1 MSATPSE
8 SAIPTTSGVVD
19 GHFRAT
25 RSPFSWLVEREVVR
39 YLKIWHYSLLGPIVA
54 AVLMLVVLG
63 LALDHKVV
71 GAGGVPYDRFIAA
84 GLIAQAVLTTAYYN
98 GSTTLFEGRRDR
110 YINDVLASPLR
121 WWEINLAVV
130 IAGISR
136 AILTFVGMLVVTL
149 LIVGG
154 TIERPLV
161 LILGLAGMTLLAA
174 QFGVLC
180 GIYVRSMDHL
190 SMMQNLV
197 VQPITFLGGTFYT
210 LAQLPHAWRVITQI
224 NPMFYIVQ
232 SLRIGMLGSGD
243 IPAAR
248 ALGVVWGVALVLS
261 AWSLLLFRSGRGLK
275 D

>member
-1 MSATPSE
+1 MSATTGGTGPSQ
-8 SAIPTTSGVVD
+8 SGVVD
-19 GHFRAT
+19 GRFHAT

-39 YLKIWHYSLLGPIVA
+39 YLKIWPYSLFGPIVA

-84 GLIAQAVLTTAYYN
+84 GLIAQAVFTTAYFN

-110 YINDVLASPLR
+110 YINDVLSSPLR

-130 IAGISR
+130 VAGVSR
-136 AILTFVGMLVVTL
+136 AGLTFLGMIAVSLP
-149 LIVGG
+149 IVGG
-154 TIERPLV
+154 TIHRPVV
-161 LILGLAGMTLLAA
+161 LIAGLLGMMLLAA
-174 QFGVLC
+174 QCGVLV
-180 GIYVRSMDHL
+180 GIYVRTMDHV
-190 SMMQNLV
+190 SMIQNLI
-197 VQPITFLGGTFYT
+197 VQPVIFLGGTFYS
-210 LAQLPHAWRVITQI
+210 LSQLPHGWRLITQA

-243 IPAAR
+243 IPVAR
-248 ALGVVWGVALVLS
+248 ALTVVWGVALLLS
-261 AWSLLLFRSGRGLK
+261 AWSLRLFRRGQGLK